1 MCEVYNITVKKTDAE
16 DPFSNGLVERQIA
29 VLEDMLLKT
38 FEDENVSIEIA
49 LQWVINLKNSLTNVH
64 GFSPY
69 QLLFGFNSKLSNI
82 DRPPA
87 LEEPNI
93 SKLLAD
99 NLNAM
104 RSTRKAF
111 VASERAEKLTR
122 ALRHNLR
129 RKVSYMLLVIQC
141 IIKEEAARNG
151 KGQVKLSVL
160 MANKY

>member
-69 QLLFGFNSKLSNI
+69 QLLFGFNSKLPNI